1 MLERLHR
8 QYRGTAAGKTGALV
22 ARVQSYGEL
31 QCYAAGAWA
40 DGSKHLHSLLLCREQ
55 DRGSHPLYRPPGD
68 GGQLSVI
75 ISQYRRRVS
84 TCVVRLKAQCLIS
97 RVVVISP
104 AARGAAQRRE
114 AQGRV
119 ERQWREE
126 RKAQWMA
133 GLGARSGR
141 CHSLY

>member
-1 MLERLHR
+1 MGQNTCILSYCAESRIEDLIRYTGR
-8 QYRGTAAGKTGALV
+8 Q
-22 ARVQSYGEL
+22 EM
-31 QCYAAGAWA
+31 
-40 DGSKHLHSLLLCREQ
+40 EE
-55 DRGSHPLYRPPGD
+55 
-68 GGQLSVI
+68 QLSVI
-75 ISQYRRRVS
+75 ISQYQRRVS